1 MKCLPSVPRSI
12 IQDDLLGLGLGL
24 RELIPHVVDEFEGA
38 LLDGWGK
45 RKAFFIESTHGPGLK
60 ILLPFWEVFQVII
73 HPLMLKEKCLIAP

>member
-45 RKAFFIESTHGPGLK
+45 CKAFFIESAHGPGLK